1 MQSHGGPQLVA
12 ELPQR
17 FKKKQATSRRLG
29 QCGTIVQR
37 ANLLTTLLGVIEA
50 QLKSKR
56 ETATHQPTFRRRT
69 GT

>member
-1 MQSHGGPQLVA
+1 MGGRNWWQNCHSCL
-12 ELPQR
+12 
-17 FKKKQATSRRLG
+17 KKQQATSRRLG